1 MTSALQDQ
9 SKPFG
14 LNKVMLTGYTDTDG
28 TILDTTSYPLP
39 AANTL
44 AFKVQGDQVTLDGDD
59 KPAVAVADKGKT
71 VAGSIEGGGVSLQIW
86 SILTGGQV
94 VVEGVA
100 PNRTRTLW
108 QRGSDESP
116 YFRADGL
123 SRSKSGG
130 DLSCR
135 IFRCKASNVQGD
147 LKYGTFQMT
156 NADFIGTSLDSDDA
170 DYLFKF
176 TQHESRTTLPTTPEP
191 NPLPIPSNLA
201 VGTIAATTVAL
212 SWNDVLTADSYV
224 VQQSTDGTTWTDV
237 DEGHGGAPTDANT
250 TVTTLTASTLYYFR
264 VAAVFSGVPGD
275 YSSSVT
281 ATTLAS

>member
-1 MTSALQDQ
+1 MTATLQDQ

-14 LNKVMLTGYTDTDG
+14 LNRVGLTGYTDADG
-28 TILDTTSYPLP
+28 SILDDTTYFLP
-39 AANTL
+39 ASQTL
-44 AFKVQGDQVTLDGDD
+44 AFKVQNDQVTLDGDD
-59 KPAVAVADKGKT
+59 KAAVAVANKGKT

-94 VVEGVA
+94 VVEGTA

-108 QRGSDESP
+108 QKGSDESP
-116 YFRADGL
+116 YFRVDGL

-147 LKYGTFQMT
+147 MKYGAFQMT
-156 NADFIGTSLDSDDA
+156 NADFVGTPLDSDDA
-170 DYLFKF
+170 DYLYKF

-201 VGTIAATTVAL
+201 VGTIATTSVAL
-212 SWNDVLTADSYV
+212 SWNDLPTADSYKL
-224 VQQSTDGTTWTDV
+224 QQSTDGTTWTDV
-237 DEGHGGAPTDANT
+237 ASGAGGAPTTNST
-250 TVTTLTASTLYYFR
+250 TVTSLTTATLYYFR
-264 VAAVFSGVPGD
+264 VAGVFAGVTGD

-281 ATTLAS
+281 ATTS